1 MFDNIPFQRCFA
13 VDQRGD
19 NIAIV
24 QFLVVFQNHDVAI
37 DNVRADHRVTSHPQR
52 KGAAIF

>member
-1 MFDNIPFQRCFA
+1 MLNHVSFQRCFA

-24 QFLVVFQNHDVAI
+24 HLFAVFQNHDVAV
-37 DNVRADHRVTSHPQR
+37 DNMRVDHRVAADSQR
-52 KGAAIF
+52 KCAAIF